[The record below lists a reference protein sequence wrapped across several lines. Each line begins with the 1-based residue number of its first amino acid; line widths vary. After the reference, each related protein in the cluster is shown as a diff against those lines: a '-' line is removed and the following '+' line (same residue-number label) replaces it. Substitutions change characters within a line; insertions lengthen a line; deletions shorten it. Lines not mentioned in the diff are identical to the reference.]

1 LIVEGNKL
9 KDLPVE
15 LYQLSNLRVLNV
27 GKNEL
32 YYLSSKIGD
41 LSSLV
46 QLDIWSNN
54 IAEFPEEITKLSNL
68 KVVDMRSI
76 SLNDEQQADILH
88 MLPNVKVL
96 LDVSCHC
103 N

>member
-1 LIVEGNKL
+1 
-9 KDLPVE
+9 
-15 LYQLSNLRVLNV
+15 VLNV

-76 SLNDEQQADILH
+76 SLNDEQQADILYL
-88 MLPNVKVL
+88 LPNVKVL